1 MRPPPH
7 RCREFGEEALGAAS
21 AHKEVMKQTVTA
33 GESRRGLPASRSASA
48 LPVSRTCPPAVLI
61 DLYNL

>member
-1 MRPPPH
+1 
-7 RCREFGEEALGAAS
+7 
-21 AHKEVMKQTVTA
+21 MKQAVTA

-61 DLYNL
+61 DLYSL